1 MSDPEYTRCPG
12 CRTIFRVTAQQLALR
27 SGQVR
32 CGHCKNVFDGA
43 AERVTLA
50 PKGRDEAFH
59 DERRDGPETVTL
71 RSEHALAPVGT
82 GSSGAGSAPSGVDAP
97 GTPDAPREG
106 RAADPATAD
115 DGAAAGVAPA
125 SEVDLDA
132 NPDANPDAGLEAEPE
147 SEAESE
153 PEAESRAESESDV
166 EPEAEAPAVPYE
178 ERFSQLQQRRYPSAL
193 ERAYPI
199 ALPLLLLLLLGQ
211 AAFHFRDALAA
222 HLPAAKPVLT
232 RVCEAL
238 GCGIN
243 PLRDSAG
250 LAIDASD
257 LQADP
262 AHKGLLLL
270 TATLRNRAGW
280 SVAYPHLE
288 LTLTDA
294 QDQVVV
300 RRALAPADYARGTA
314 DIAGGIPAN
323 GEVPVRLFI
332 DASATTQAGYRLYAF
347 YP

>member
-12 CRTIFRVTAQQLALR
+12 CRTTFRVTAQQLALR
-27 SGQVR
+27 GGQVR
-32 CGHCKNVFDGA
+32 CGHCKNVFDGV

-50 PKGRDEAFH
+50 PKPPAEAFQ
-59 DERRDGPETVTL
+59 DERRHGPATVTL
-71 RSEHALAPVGT
+71 RPEHALETVDPGPAGDGRVEAPE
-82 GSSGAGSAPSGVDAP
+82 ARLAPEVSP
-97 GTPDAPREG
+97 
-106 RAADPATAD
+106 AD
-115 DGAAAGVAPA
+115 DGGIDGTTAEAGPAYADEKIEAAAAAVPVA
-125 SEVDLDA
+125 
-132 NPDANPDAGLEAEPE
+132 EA
-147 SEAESE
+147 
-153 PEAESRAESESDV
+153 DD
-166 EPEAEAPAVPYE
+166 EAPAVPYE
-178 ERFSQLQQRRYPSAL
+178 ERFSQLQRGRYPTAL

-232 RVCEAL
+232 RVCEVV
-238 GCGIN
+238 GCGIS

-280 SVAYPHLE
+280 SVAYPYLE

-314 DIAGGIPAN
+314 DIAAGIAAN